1 MSAYPRSL
9 QTAIEHLRAQGAHTL
24 IAKVLPRQDNDKNQ
38 IYVSGGSSGAD
49 GDDPVEVQGRGSFA
63 FLQAVSAE
71 SSAVIES
78 DAPTPNGGPK
88 RHRIRLDWV
97 DDAGDAFSAPEAKL
111 IEYPQYAELRMSGL
125 KAGAVWAP
133 PALSITHRDDFGRRV
148 LLIGIAPD
156 RLVAT
161 VLTHQQHGEAAID
174 AVLALDPWH
183 PSPIFRLVPFV
194 GGRPS
199 DPYSLVETVRRYLH
213 QEHASVELGPS
224 DTAPVDARSQRGA
237 GYTLEA
243 LLGIARNN
251 SKGPDALAEI
261 KVLSSGKVSVTT
273 TDPNGGRRAAGGR
286 QFVETFGWSSAKD
299 PGKQVFTG
307 IHRVNRMNR
316 KSGATLTIRGWIH
329 EKHLPDGEGEPRI
342 VLIKDDVELGSW
354 SWSHIESHWN
364 LKHAFTLYVQG
375 RPQRHDDGRWPSHYI
390 YGPRII
396 VGSGTS
402 ALHFFQGVSKG
413 WIVLEPGD
421 RIGTDGQ
428 YKGRSQ
434 WRINGNINTNLA
446 ARLATVYTTVH
457 VFDMDPSCTEHLPGC
472 PCRLVAR
479 YTDGDEDLVRVHAGD
494 PYEDAAA

>member
-183 PSPIFRLVPFV
+183 PSPIFRSP
-194 GGRPS
+194 
-199 DPYSLVETVRRYLH
+199 
-213 QEHASVELGPS
+213 
-224 DTAPVDARSQRGA
+224 
-237 GYTLEA
+237 
-243 LLGIARNN
+243 
-251 SKGPDALAEI
+251 
-261 KVLSSGKVSVTT
+261 
-273 TDPNGGRRAAGGR
+273 
-286 QFVETFGWSSAKD
+286 
-299 PGKQVFTG
+299 
-307 IHRVNRMNR
+307 
-316 KSGATLTIRGWIH
+316 
-329 EKHLPDGEGEPRI
+329 
-342 VLIKDDVELGSW
+342 
-354 SWSHIESHWN
+354 
-364 LKHAFTLYVQG
+364 
-375 RPQRHDDGRWPSHYI
+375 
-390 YGPRII
+390 
-396 VGSGTS
+396 
-402 ALHFFQGVSKG
+402 
-413 WIVLEPGD
+413 
-421 RIGTDGQ
+421 
-428 YKGRSQ
+428 
-434 WRINGNINTNLA
+434 
-446 ARLATVYTTVH
+446 
-457 VFDMDPSCTEHLPGC
+457 
-472 PCRLVAR
+472 
-479 YTDGDEDLVRVHAGD
+479 
-494 PYEDAAA
+494 